1 MRRTARRLA
10 MTPSSSVGGAMVGGM
25 KLTNVPAPPEN
36 LVAALNDGLAGL
48 GHRAQDIRTQNNI
61 AVVRK
66 KHTPIDY
73 VAILPLGIEASN
85 TNRKMGIR

>member
-1 MRRTARRLA
+1 MDWSRRRSHRIDVESGLE
-10 MTPSSSVGGAMVGGM
+10 P
-25 KLTNVPAPPEN
+25 
-36 LVAALNDGLAGL
+36 AALNDGLAGL
-48 GHRAQDIRTQNNI
+48 GQRAQDIRTQNNI